1 LVRFLGAI
9 VLVVLIIIIDEV
21 VLGVSDFENAVVAVV
36 RRAWPSS

>member
-21 VLGVSDFENAVVAVV
+21 VLGVSDFENAVVDVV
-36 RRAWPSS
+36 RRAWTSS